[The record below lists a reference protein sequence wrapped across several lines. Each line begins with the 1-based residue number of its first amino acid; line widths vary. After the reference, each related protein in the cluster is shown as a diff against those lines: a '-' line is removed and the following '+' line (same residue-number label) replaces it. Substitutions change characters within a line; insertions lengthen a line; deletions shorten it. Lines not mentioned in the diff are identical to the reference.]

1 MSSGLINSRTLIPPI
16 PVGRGMSDEEWMRK
30 FPGAV
35 RRSWESEEEYRART
49 TQPPQQDS
57 PIEHHPV

>member
-1 MSSGLINSRTLIPPI
+1 
-16 PVGRGMSDEEWMRK
+16 MSDEEWMRK